1 MRIINNFRKL
11 TGEGRLGNVGC
22 SLHAVPW
29 SIILISILV
38 FLLFIELILALT
50 PPIARDALIHHLA
63 LPKLWLRHG
72 GFIETPWAD
81 FSYYPMNIDLLYLA
95 ALSLGSDI
103 LPNFI
108 HMTFWAATGILIYLY
123 LRCPLGKVWALFGVI
138 VFCSTPIVARLAA
151 VAYVDLGLTFFTTAS
166 LLAFLQWR
174 KGDYREKR
182 WLIISAIAMGLA
194 LGTKYNGL
202 VAWFFLTLMLV
213 FCAARDGIKPT
224 SAVKWG
230 VLYFAISLLIVSPWY
245 VKNALLTGN
254 PFYPLFNGFFQ
265 HVAHPHALRD
275 ALDNAVSATTGG
287 WGGIF
292 EMRRLLYGENLWQ
305 TFLIPIR
312 IFFEGQDDSDR
323 YFDGV
328 LSPLLLLLPAFAFL
342 GRQSRRD
349 AWPMAMFSLFYLLMA
364 LFSEVVRVRYLLPIV
379 PPLAIL
385 AAMGA
390 KNAGAWACWRRGVAG
405 FVAAGV
411 LAVVLVAGLA
421 GNAVYFARYFRA
433 VDPLP
438 YVFQGESKDAFLA
451 RHLGSYPAMRFING
465 HLAEDAKI
473 YLMFLGRRSYYLD
486 RDYRY
491 DGSQGMEVINQLA
504 RISADGQAVR
514 KRLLDL
520 ECTHLLI
527 RTDLFMKYLTDSY
540 DDEVRR
546 RLLQAVAL
554 QTSLVYEAGGYA
566 ILALPLQ
573 G

>member
-1 MRIINNFRKL
+1 M
-11 TGEGRLGNVGC
+11 
-22 SLHAVPW
+22 A
-29 SIILISILV
+29 
-38 FLLFIELILALT
+38 LILRGNNTERRAPLGATVWTYLFMLILCVVLIAEVLLAMT

-95 ALSLGSDI
+95 ALGLGSDI

-108 HMTFWAATGILIYLY
+108 HMTFWAATGVLIYLY
-123 LRCPLGKVWALFGVI
+123 LKRPLGKIWALFGVI
-138 VFCSTPIVARLAA
+138 VFCTTPIVARLAA

-174 KGDYREKR
+174 KGDYREKQ
-182 WLIISAIAMGLA
+182 WFIISAVAMGLA
-194 LGTKYNGL
+194 LGSKYNSL
-202 VAWFFLTLMLV
+202 VAWFFLTLMVV
-213 FCAARDGIKPT
+213 FCVARDGLKPT

-230 VLYFAISLLIVSPWY
+230 VLYFAISLIVVSPWY
-245 VKNALLTGN
+245 VKNTLLTGN

-265 HVAHPHALRD
+265 HMAHPHALRD
-275 ALDNAVSATTGG
+275 ALDNAAFATTGG

-292 EMRRLLYGENLWQ
+292 ETRRLLYGENLWQ
-305 TFLIPIR
+305 TLLIPVR

-328 LSPLLLLLPAFAFL
+328 LSPLLLLLPALAFL
-342 GRQSRRD
+342 GRRSRRD
-349 AWPMAMFSLFYLLMA
+349 AWPMAMFSLFYLLVA
-364 LFSEVVRVRYLLPIV
+364 LFSEVARVRYLLPIV

-390 KNAGAWACWRRGVAG
+390 KNAGEWVCWRRGAAG
-405 FVAAGV
+405 FVGAGI
-411 LAVVLVAGLA
+411 LAVVFVAGLA
-421 GNAVYFARYFRA
+421 GNAVYLARYFQA

-438 YVFQGESKDAFLA
+438 YVFQGETKVAFLS
-451 RHLGSYPAMRFING
+451 RHMGSYPAMRFINE
-465 HLAEDAKI
+465 HLPENAKI
-473 YLMFLGRRSYYLD
+473 YMMFLGRRSYYLD

-504 RISADGQAVR
+504 CISADGQAVR

-527 RTDLFMKYLTDSY
+527 RTDLFIKYLSDSY
-540 DDEVRR
+540 DEEVRSR
-546 RLLQAVAL
+546 VLRAVAS
-554 QTSLVYEAGGYA
+554 QTSIVYEADGYA